1 MEVRLR
7 KPERE
12 DLLIH
17 FTLVPFIT
25 QWASTQERFMTAI
38 TRELGD
44 LLSVRPQ
51 DFYTNPSIGLGEV
64 WCKYR
69 IFGGASTIVLHPDAL
84 RLDFKSVNENDQLTI
99 IEIIRR
105 SASMLQQDIGGYAQC
120 YVSLTSNR
128 HVRAVGDGSADRF
141 LDQFALQ
148 KTADMVK
155 TDSNLEYSPTA
166 KVILSNEKEG
176 DWSVHRLVE
185 KSGPLPDGL
194 FVYTLIFIPSFE
206 LAEFD
211 KQRKLIDR
219 IFDLADK
226 AVGLNYVGDS
236 DADANS

>member
-17 FTLVPFIT
+17 FTLTPFIADWALT
-25 QWASTQERFMTAI
+25 QTRFIAAI
-38 TRELGD
+38 ARELGD
-44 LLSVRPQ
+44 LLSIRPQ
-51 DFYTNPSIGLGEV
+51 DFYTNPSVGLGEV
-64 WCKYR
+64 WCKYK

-84 RLDFKSVNENDQLTI
+84 RLDFKSVNENDRLTI

-105 SASMLQQDIGGYAQC
+105 SVSVLQQDIGSYARC

-128 HVRAVGDGSADRF
+128 HVVTVGDGSVDRY
-141 LDQFALQ
+141 LNQFVLQ
-148 KTADMVK
+148 QAVDMAK
-155 TDSNLEYSPTA
+155 TDSDIEYSPTV
-166 KVILSNEKEG
+166 KVILSDKGG

-194 FVYTLIFIPSFE
+194 FIYTLVFIPSFE

-211 KQRKLIDR
+211 EQQKLVNQ
-219 IFDLADK
+219 IFELADK
-226 AVGLNYVGDS
+226 AVELSYVGDS

>member
-17 FTLVPFIT
+17 FTLAPFISD
-25 QWASTQERFMTAI
+25 WASTQTRFIAAI
-38 TRELGD
+38 AREFGD

-51 DFYTNPSIGLGEV
+51 DFYTNPSVGLGEV
-64 WCKYR
+64 WCKYK

-84 RLDFKSVNENDQLTI
+84 RLDFKSVNENDRLTI

-105 SASMLQQDIGGYAQC
+105 SVSVLQQDIGSYARC

-128 HVRAVGDGSADRF
+128 HVETVGDGSVDRY
-141 LDQFALQ
+141 LNQFVLKQ
-148 KTADMVK
+148 TADMVK
-155 TDSNLEYSPTA
+155 TDSNIEYSPTV
-166 KVILSNEKEG
+166 KVILSDKGG
-176 DWSVHRLVE
+176 DWSAHRLVE

-194 FVYTLIFIPSFE
+194 FVNTLVFIPSFE
-206 LAEFD
+206 LAKFND
-211 KQRKLIDR
+211 QKNLLDR
-219 IFDLADK
+219 IFDLADE
-226 AVGLNYVGDS
+226 AVGLSYVGDN